1 MKPQIL
7 GLMITLGAPVSGSI
21 LAQASGGAGCSAE
34 IAYNRPMTATDEH
47 WNWLHAAAARWRARP
62 LLNAVGIT
70 AYITLFMVAYFTL
83 LRHPVYPVTMMPLVD
98 LDRWI
103 PFTPWS
109 MALYASLWLYISL
122 VPALLTWR
130 ELPPYLA
137 AVTLLSLAG
146 FACFFFWPTAVPR
159 PDIDWSRYPS
169 VAFLKAVDASGNAC
183 PSLHVAFA
191 VLTALWLQRLLVQLR
206 APRPAQLLSGLWC
219 LGILWSTLATKQ
231 HVALDLYAGTALGL
245 AVALPFLLLF
255 PEPPRLPAGAA

>member
-1 MKPQIL
+1 M
-7 GLMITLGAPVSGSI
+7 A
-21 LAQASGGAGCSAE
+21 
-34 IAYNRPMTATDEH
+34 ATEERKH
-47 WNWLHAAAARWRARP
+47 WLYAAVVRWRARP
-62 LLNAVGIT
+62 LLNAAGIT

-83 LRHPVYPVTMMPLVD
+83 LRHPAFPVTMMPLTD

-109 MALYASLWLYISL
+109 MVLYASLWLYISL

-146 FACFFFWPTAVPR
+146 FTLFFFWPTAVPR
-159 PDIDWSRYPS
+159 PDIDWSQYPS

-191 VLTALWLQRLLVQLR
+191 VLSALWLQRLLQQLR
-206 APRPAQLLSGLWC
+206 APHAAQALSALWC

-231 HVALDLYAGTALGL
+231 HVALDLYAGAALGL
-245 AVALPFLLLF
+245 AVALPFLLLY
-255 PEPPRLPAGAA
+255 PEPRSLPAGAA